1 MLFRKLRRFHFFCK
15 YCGVFTVVLAVVLVT
30 SRHSLAFR
38 SWSPNN
44 LLLTIVV
51 VMSEKIELTVSKGVL
66 RILGTLVGGIFG
78 EPDPHPLISIVYV
91 VVCLGPSTS
100 ECGSCMSTSLL

>member
-1 MLFRKLRRFHFFCK
+1 MAPCSPWLQSTQLVAFSSAPFVENALLMRRQSRRFQFFVK
-15 YCGVFTVVLAVVLVT
+15 YCTVFTLTLVVVLIL
-30 SRHSLAFR
+30 SRISSGFR

-66 RILGTLVGGIFG
+66 RIFGTLVGGLFG
-78 EPDPHPLISIVYV
+78 GHP
-91 VVCLGPSTS
+91 
-100 ECGSCMSTSLL
+100 